1 MVPCPGVYR
10 FLFAELFSWMYIFC
24 LPSPEAFSWSLL
36 LLAFI
41 LKPMKFFLAAVA
53 FMAAFVLNGNLL
65 EWEVKGL
72 YRLFMKNINIWGCF
86 FFLHFASFVVMAWF
100 FFLGNSHS
108 LLFLYSVWN
117 HFHKF
122 SKIERDAMMDGSN
135 SDQQLSIDCR

>member
-1 MVPCPGVYR
+1 VVPCPGVYR

-100 FFLGNSHS
+100 FFWETAILCFFSI
-108 LLFLYSVWN
+108 LYG
-117 HFHKF
+117 
-122 SKIERDAMMDGSN
+122 II
-135 SDQQLSIDCR
+135 SIDFQKLREMQ